1 MSGRTGASHERGL
14 ARCRPFRRHADAE
27 LDRHRPDAGLASPAP
42 DPRHAEPPVLAYAGD
57 AARRGIGL
65 LTAALSALLAFAL
78 ETATPMPW
86 LVLIAAATALAVV
99 SWRDDLGHVPA
110 RWRLLAQVV
119 AVAAGLAVL
128 GGGPVFQGLL
138 PGWLDLLAAGL
149 AWVWFVNLTNFMD
162 GIDGITGVE
171 AASIGIG
178 LALIGA
184 PAAPALIVA
193 AAALGF
199 LRWNWH
205 PARLFMGDV
214 GSVPLGYLLGA
225 LLILLAKDG
234 HWAPALI
241 LPGYYLADATW
252 TLGRRLL
259 RGQRVW
265 EAHREHFYQQAVQR
279 GWSHGRVALA
289 VGLVNVGLVLLALAA
304 LSHPGRRLRAPES
317 WSPWPCCASPAHDV
331 DVL

>member
-1 MSGRTGASHERGL
+1 MSEAQL
-14 ARCRPFRRHADAE
+14 AV
-27 LDRHRPDAGLASPAP
+27 
-42 DPRHAEPPVLAYAGD
+42 VLA
-57 AARRGIGL
+57 AATFAMSWIATGRVLVWLQQRQIVDTPNHRSSHTRATPRGGGIGL
-65 LTAALSALLAFAL
+65 LAAALSALLAFAL
-78 ETATPMPW
+78 VTSTLTPW
-86 LVLIAAATALAVV
+86 LLLIVAAAGLAVV
-99 SWRDDLGHVPA
+99 SWRDDLGHIPA
-110 RWRLLAQVV
+110 RWRLLAQAAAVV
-119 AVAAGLAVL
+119 AGLAVL
-128 GGGPVFQGLL
+128 DGGPVFQGLL
-138 PGWLDLLAAGL
+138 PPWLDLLAAGL

-178 LALIGA
+178 LALVGA

-225 LLILLAKDG
+225 LLISLAKGG

-241 LPGYYLADATW
+241 LPAYYLADATW

-259 RGQRVW
+259 QGRRVW

-279 GWSHGRVALA
+279 GWSHGRVAAA
-289 VGLVNVGLVLLALAA
+289 VGLVNVGLVLLALMA
-304 LSHPGRRLRAPES
+304 LSHPWPALAGAAVLVGASMLRFAR
-317 WSPWPCCASPAHDV
+317 A
-331 DVL
+331 

>member
-1 MSGRTGASHERGL
+1 MNELWVGALLAVAALVASWIATGR
-14 ARCRPFRRHADAE
+14 
-27 LDRHRPDAGLASPAP
+27 
-42 DPRHAEPPVLAYAGD
+42 VLAWLI
-57 AARRGIGL
+57 RRQIVDTPNHRSSHTRPTPRGGGIGL
-65 LTAALSALLAFAL
+65 LAGILPALLVFAL
-78 ETATPMPW
+78 LLSVPLPW
-86 LVLIAAATALAVV
+86 LVLVAGAAGLALL
-99 SWRDDLGHVPA
+99 SWRDDRAHVSA
-110 RWRLLAQVV
+110 RWRLLAQAA

-128 GGGPVFQGLL
+128 DGGPVFQGLL
-138 PGWLDLLAAGL
+138 PPSLDLVAAGL
-149 AWVWFVNLTNFMD
+149 AWVWFVNLMNFMD

-178 LALIGA
+178 LAIVGA

-225 LLILLAKDG
+225 LLLMLAKSG

-252 TLGRRLL
+252 TLVRRVV
-259 RGQRVW
+259 QRKRIW
-265 EAHREHFYQQAVQR
+265 EAHREHFYQQATQR
-279 GWSHGRVALA
+279 GWSHARVSLSVGVLNLCLVFLAFLALSAPWPALA
-289 VGLVNVGLVLLALAA
+289 VAAVLVGATMIRFA
-304 LSHPGRRLRAPES
+304 RA
-317 WSPWPCCASPAHDV
+317 
-331 DVL
+331 

>member
-1 MSGRTGASHERGL
+1 MSETWLAAALAAATLAASWIATGQ
-14 ARCRPFRRHADAE
+14 
-27 LDRHRPDAGLASPAP
+27 
-42 DPRHAEPPVLAYAGD
+42 VLAWLQ
-57 AARRGIGL
+57 RRQILDTPNHRSSHTRATPRGGGIGL
-65 LTAALSALLAFAL
+65 LAAALTALFAFAL
-78 ETATPMPW
+78 ATSTFMPW
-86 LVLIAAATALAVV
+86 LMLIAAAAGLAVV
-99 SWRDDLGHVPA
+99 SWRDDRGHVPA
-110 RWRLLAQVV
+110 RWRLLAQVA

-128 GGGPVFQGLL
+128 DGGPVFQGLL
-138 PGWLDLLAAGL
+138 PRWLDLVAAGL

-178 LALIGA
+178 LALVGA
-184 PAAPALIVA
+184 PAAPALIMA

-225 LLILLAKDG
+225 LLLLLAKSG

-241 LPGYYLADATW
+241 LPAYYLADATW

-259 RGQRVW
+259 QGRKVW
-265 EAHREHFYQQAVQR
+265 EAHREHFYQQAVHR

-289 VGLVNVGLVLLALAA
+289 VGLVNAGLVALALAA
-304 LSHPGRRLRAPES
+304 PSHPWPALAGAAVLVGWAMLRFAR
-317 WSPWPCCASPAHDV
+317 A
-331 DVL
+331 

>member
-1 MSGRTGASHERGL
+1 ML
-14 ARCRPFRRHADAE
+14 
-27 LDRHRPDAGLASPAP
+27 
-42 DPRHAEPPVLAYAGD
+42 PV
-57 AARRGIGL
+57 
-65 LTAALSALLAFAL
+65 LLAFAV
-78 ETATPMPW
+78 ATWVPLPW
-86 LVLIAAATALAVV
+86 FVLVAAAAGLALL
-99 SWRDDLGHVPA
+99 SWRDDRSHVSA
-110 RWRLLAQVV
+110 RWRLLAQLV

-128 GGGPVFQGLL
+128 DGGPVFQGLL
-138 PGWLDLLAAGL
+138 PPALDLLAAGL

-178 LALIGA
+178 LAIVGA

-193 AAALGF
+193 AAAIGF

-225 LLILLAKDG
+225 MLLMLAKAG

-252 TLGRRLL
+252 TLLRRLS
-259 RGQRVW
+259 RRQRVW
-265 EAHREHFYQQAVQR
+265 EAHREHFYQQATQR
-279 GWSHGRVALA
+279 GWSHARVAVSIGVLNLCLILLA
-289 VGLVNVGLVLLALAA
+289 FLALAA
-304 LSHPGRRLRAPES
+304 
-317 WSPWPCCASPAHDV
+317 PWPALALAAGLIGATMLRFARAGSLRRP

>member
-1 MSGRTGASHERGL
+1 MSEAQL
-14 ARCRPFRRHADAE
+14 AV
-27 LDRHRPDAGLASPAP
+27 
-42 DPRHAEPPVLAYAGD
+42 VLA
-57 AARRGIGL
+57 AATFAMSWIATGRVLVWLQQRQIVDTPNHRSSHTRATPRGGGIGL
-65 LTAALSALLAFAL
+65 LAAALLALLAFAL
-78 ETATPMPW
+78 ATSTLTPW
-86 LVLIAAATALAVV
+86 LLLIVAATGLAVV
-99 SWRDDLGHVPA
+99 SWRDDLGHIPA
-110 RWRLLAQVV
+110 RWRLLAQAAAVV
-119 AVAAGLAVL
+119 AGLAVL
-128 GGGPVFQGLL
+128 DGGPVFQGLL
-138 PGWLDLLAAGL
+138 PPWLDLLAAGL

-178 LALIGA
+178 LALVGA

-225 LLILLAKDG
+225 LLISLAKGG

-241 LPGYYLADATW
+241 LPAYYLADATW

-259 RGQRVW
+259 QGRRVW

-279 GWSHGRVALA
+279 GWSHGRVAAA
-289 VGLVNVGLVLLALAA
+289 VGLVNVGLVLLALMA
-304 LSHPGRRLRAPES
+304 LSHPWPALAGAAVLVGASMLRFAR
-317 WSPWPCCASPAHDV
+317 A
-331 DVL
+331 

>member
-1 MSGRTGASHERGL
+1 MSEAQL
-14 ARCRPFRRHADAE
+14 AV
-27 LDRHRPDAGLASPAP
+27 
-42 DPRHAEPPVLAYAGD
+42 VLA
-57 AARRGIGL
+57 AATFAMSWIATGRVLVWLQQRQIVDTPNHRSSHTRATPRGGGIGL
-65 LTAALSALLAFAL
+65 LAAALSALLAFAL
-78 ETATPMPW
+78 VTSTLTPW
-86 LVLIAAATALAVV
+86 LLLIVAAAGLAVV
-99 SWRDDLGHVPA
+99 SWRDDLGHIPA
-110 RWRLLAQVV
+110 RWRLLAQAAAVV
-119 AVAAGLAVL
+119 AGLAVL
-128 GGGPVFQGLL
+128 DGGPVFQGLL
-138 PGWLDLLAAGL
+138 PPWLDLLAAGL

-178 LALIGA
+178 LALVGA

-225 LLILLAKDG
+225 LLISLAKGG

-241 LPGYYLADATW
+241 LPAYYLADATW

-259 RGQRVW
+259 QGRRVW
-265 EAHREHFYQQAVQR
+265 EAHREHFYQRAVQR
-279 GWSHGRVALA
+279 GWSHGRVAAA
-289 VGLVNVGLVLLALAA
+289 VGLVNVGLVLLALMA
-304 LSHPGRRLRAPES
+304 LSHPWPALAGAAVLVGASMLRFAR
-317 WSPWPCCASPAHDV
+317 A
-331 DVL
+331 

>member
-1 MSGRTGASHERGL
+1 MTATWLAAVIAVCTFAMSWVVTGHVLVWLQRRQIVDTPNHRSSHTRATPRG
-14 ARCRPFRRHADAE
+14 
-27 LDRHRPDAGLASPAP
+27 G
-42 DPRHAEPPVLAYAGD
+42 
-57 AARRGIGL
+57 GIGL
-65 LTAALSALLAFAL
+65 ITAALSALLAFAL
-78 ETATPMPW
+78 ETSTYMPW
-86 LVLIAAATALAVV
+86 LVLIVAAAGLALV

-110 RWRLLAQVV
+110 RWRLLAQAV
-119 AVAAGLAVL
+119 AVGAGLAVL

-138 PGWLDLLAAGL
+138 PDWLDLLAAGL

-178 LALIGA
+178 LALVGA
-184 PAAPALIVA
+184 PAAPALILA
-193 AAALGF
+193 AASLGF

-225 LLILLAKDG
+225 LLLLLAKSG

-259 RGQRVW
+259 KGRRVW
-265 EAHREHFYQQAVQR
+265 EAPREHFYQQAVQR
-279 GWSHGRVALA
+279 GWSHGRVALS

-304 LSHPGRRLRAPES
+304 QSQ
-317 WSPWPCCASPAHDV
+317 PWPALAGAT
-331 DVL
+331 VLVGAAMLRFARA

>member
-1 MSGRTGASHERGL
+1 MSEAWL
-14 ARCRPFRRHADAE
+14 A
-27 LDRHRPDAGLASPAP
+27 L
-42 DPRHAEPPVLAYAGD
+42 VLA
-57 AARRGIGL
+57 AATLATSWIATGQVLVWLRQRQIVDTPNHRSSHTHATPRGGGIGL
-65 LTAALSALLAFAL
+65 LAAALTALLAFAL
-78 ETATPMPW
+78 ATSALMPW
-86 LVLIAAATALAVV
+86 LVLVAAAAGLAIV

-110 RWRLLAQVV
+110 RWRLLAQAV

-128 GGGPVFQGLL
+128 DGGPVFQGLL
-138 PGWLDLLAAGL
+138 PHWLDLAVAGL

-171 AASIGIG
+171 AASIGVG
-178 LALIGA
+178 LALVGA
-184 PAAPALIVA
+184 PAAPALIMA

-225 LLILLAKDG
+225 LLLLLAKSG

-241 LPGYYLADATW
+241 LPAYYLADATW

-259 RGQRVW
+259 QGRKVW

-304 LSHPGRRLRAPES
+304 LSHPWPALAGAAVLVGAAMLRFAR
-317 WSPWPCCASPAHDV
+317 A
-331 DVL
+331 

>member
-1 MSGRTGASHERGL
+1 MSEAWLAAVLFAATLTLSWIATGRTLAWLRRRQIVDTPNHRSSHTQATPRG
-14 ARCRPFRRHADAE
+14 
-27 LDRHRPDAGLASPAP
+27 G
-42 DPRHAEPPVLAYAGD
+42 
-57 AARRGIGL
+57 GIGL

-78 ETATPMPW
+78 ATSTPMPW

-110 RWRLLAQVV
+110 RWRLLAQAA

-128 GGGPVFQGLL
+128 DGGPVFQGLL
-138 PGWLDLLAAGL
+138 PGGLDLLAAGL
-149 AWVWFVNLTNFMD
+149 AWVWLVNLTNFMD

-178 LALIGA
+178 LALVGA

-304 LSHPGRRLRAPES
+304 LSHPWPALAGAAVLVALAMLRFAR
-317 WSPWPCCASPAHDV
+317 A
-331 DVL
+331 

>member
-1 MSGRTGASHERGL
+1 MSEAWLAAALAAAAFAASWIATGQVL
-14 ARCRPFRRHADAE
+14 VW
-27 LDRHRPDAGLASPAP
+27 LDRRRIVDVPNHRSSHARPT
-42 DPRHAEPPVLAYAGD
+42 PRGG
-57 AARRGIGL
+57 GIGL
-65 LTAALSALLAFAL
+65 LAGALPALLVFAL
-78 ETATPMPW
+78 ANAAPVPW
-86 LVLIAAATALAVV
+86 LVLIAAAGVLAVV

-110 RWRLLAQVV
+110 RWRLLAQAA
-119 AVAAGLAVL
+119 AVAAGLSVL
-128 GGGPVFQGLL
+128 DGGPVFQGLL
-138 PGWLDLLAAGL
+138 PPGPDLLAAGL

-171 AASIGIG
+171 AASIGLG
-178 LALIGA
+178 LALVGT
-184 PAAPALIVA
+184 PAAPALILA

-225 LLILLAKDG
+225 LLLLLAKSG

-252 TLGRRLL
+252 TLVRRLL
-259 RGQRVW
+259 QRKRVW

-279 GWSHGRVALA
+279 GWSHGRVAVA
-289 VGLVNVGLVLLALAA
+289 VGLVNAGLVAAALLALD
-304 LSHPGRRLRAPES
+304 R
-317 WSPWPCCASPAHDV
+317 PWPSLAAATLIV
-331 DVL
+331 GAILFRFARA

>member
-1 MSGRTGASHERGL
+1 MSEAWL
-14 ARCRPFRRHADAE
+14 A
-27 LDRHRPDAGLASPAP
+27 L
-42 DPRHAEPPVLAYAGD
+42 VLA
-57 AARRGIGL
+57 AATLATSWIATGQVLVWLQQRQIVDTPNHRSSHARATPRGGGIGL
-65 LTAALSALLAFAL
+65 LAAALTALLAFAL
-78 ETATPMPW
+78 ATSTLMPW
-86 LVLIAAATALAVV
+86 LVLTAAAAGLAIV
-99 SWRDDLGHVPA
+99 SWRDDLGHIPA
-110 RWRLLAQVV
+110 RWRLLAQAA

-128 GGGPVFQGLL
+128 DGGPVLQGLV
-138 PGWLDLLAAGL
+138 PDWLDLVAAGL

-178 LALIGA
+178 LALVGA
-184 PAAPALIVA
+184 PAAPALIMA

-225 LLILLAKDG
+225 LLLLLAKSG

-241 LPGYYLADATW
+241 LPAYYLADATW

-259 RGQRVW
+259 QGRRVW
-265 EAHREHFYQQAVQR
+265 EAHREHFYQRAVQR

-289 VGLVNVGLVLLALAA
+289 VGLVNVGLALLALVA
-304 LSHPGRRLRAPES
+304 LSHPWPALAGAAVLVGAAMLRFAR
-317 WSPWPCCASPAHDV
+317 A
-331 DVL
+331 